1 MHAPFSYAF
10 CVRVNI
16 ENHLCRSKGAVH
28 FSVRG
33 FRRAL
38 FYYTFLFKGEE
49 TMKKAISAVLV
60 ISMILAI
67 LALTTSCGVGEITV
81 GDVIYFQA
89 LNCVTVEGLANK
101 SAENISIESSIGG
114 KPVVAIS
121 YDAFNSCDKLKSV
134 TIPDSITEIR
144 DTAFIGCK
152 SLEII
157 NISKNVSSI
166 GDRVFFGCESLES
179 INVSEENPNYCSIDG
194 ILYDKPITTI
204 LSIPG
209 NISGNVTIPQDIKN
223 INTENYSMTDK
234 DFAKRKNL
242 ESITIPDSVTSIG
255 SSTFREC
262 ENLESVTIGKGLTS
276 IGDDA
281 FLNCSKLNKINIPD
295 SVTSI
300 GMWAF
305 CGCSNLEN
313 VTLGNRV
320 TSIGVNMFSGCSKL
334 KKISIPDSVTSI
346 GASAFEGC
354 SKLEDV
360 TIGNGVVSIGES
372 AFSSCFNLN
381 KINIPG
387 NVTSIGESAFNGCE
401 NLENIYFDGTKA
413 NWESMNVEISK
424 SCTVHCSDGNI
435 GVNQ

>member
-1 MHAPFSYAF
+1 
-10 CVRVNI
+10 
-16 ENHLCRSKGAVH
+16 
-28 FSVRG
+28 
-33 FRRAL
+33 
-38 FYYTFLFKGEE
+38 
-49 TMKKAISAVLV
+49 MKKAISAVLV

-89 LNCVTVEGLANK
+89 LNGVTVKGLANK
-101 SAENISIESSIGG
+101 SAEHISIESSIGG

-152 SLEII
+152 SLERI
-157 NISKNVSSI
+157 NISKNVLSI

-209 NISGNVTIPQDIKN
+209 NISGNVTIPQDVKN

-255 SSTFREC
+255 GSTFSEC

-276 IGDDA
+276 IGDRA

-300 GMWAF
+300 EMSAF
-305 CGCSNLEN
+305 SGCSNLEN
-313 VTLGNRV
+313 ITLGKGL
-320 TSIGVNMFSGCSKL
+320 TSIGNDAFFDCSKL
-334 KKISIPDSVTSI
+334 NKINIPDSVTSI
-346 GASAFEGC
+346 GSSTFSQCEN
-354 SKLEDV
+354 LESV
-360 TIGNGVVSIGES
+360 TIGKGLTSIGND
-372 AFSSCFNLN
+372 AFCNCSKLN

-387 NVTSIGESAFNGCE
+387 NVTSIGKDAFNGCE